1 MSFFRLEGPGVI
13 TKLYFGRPTATA
25 AGSSLVIAEYC
36 GRLLMIYSKVRHGWE
51 FPGGKALI
59 GEEAEKCALREFQE
73 ETGLVLKD
81 LSSLCTFHVDKGDEV
96 HKGTI
101 FTSSISGFS
110 PKLNS
115 SEILGIGL
123 FCEPPSGISIKD
135 GYVELMFEI
144 LLGRQR

>member
-1 MSFFRLEGPGVI
+1 MSSYRLEGPGVI
-13 TKLYFGRPTATA
+13 TELHFGGPVATVV
-25 AGSSLVIAEYC
+25 GSSLVIAEYC

-51 FPGGKALI
+51 FPGGKAFI
-59 GEEAEKCALREFQE
+59 GEEAEKCALREFRE
-73 ETGLVLKD
+73 ETGLILKD
-81 LSSLCTFHVDKGDEV
+81 LSSLCTFHVNKVDEAQA
-96 HKGTI
+96 GTI

-123 FCEPPSGISIKD
+123 FSELPLGISIKD